1 MTINGITVI
10 NPAHIEFIEENS
22 LFPIAEFLGLKAC
35 ETCAT
40 ADILTVIYD
49 DARVVT
55 AHKFAG
61 SAACPE
67 IALCTACY
75 AEWIHYELEVA
86 EEFEGC
92 NLCGAPAQVAR
103 ADEDGDPYYFA
114 YEGSST
120 VYAIPPSSEPTTGNP
135 PRGIRLA
142 GEYLRF
148 PTEEARDA
156 FVAAGPRSVQFS
168 DGIRFHH
175 RRNADYEEVRGAGL
189 DTIVEEEE

>member
-1 MTINGITVI
+1 MTINGITVV

-22 LFPIAEFLGLKAC
+22 LFPIAEFLGLNAC
-35 ETCAT
+35 DFCAT
-40 ADILTVIYD
+40 TGILTVIYD
-49 DARVVT
+49 DAQVVT
-55 AHKFAG
+55 AHGFVG
-61 SAACPE
+61 SASCPE
-67 IALCTACY
+67 IALCTACS
-75 AEWIHYELEVA
+75 AEWIYYELEVA
-86 EEFEGC
+86 EEFDGC
-92 NLCGAPAQVAR
+92 YLCGAPAHVAR
-103 ADEDGDPYYFA
+103 ADQDGVPYHFA
-114 YEGSST
+114 YEGHPT
-120 VYAIPPSSEPTTGNP
+120 VYTIPPSSEPTTGTP

-189 DTIVEEEE
+189 YTIVEEE